1 MIIGFGFSKISVER
15 KKVPAGEMKV
25 NNNVQIKTLEKAEIA
40 GPKKENTG
48 LKATFEFKT
57 SYEPAIGEILIE
69 GEIVLLEQAKVA
81 EEALKQWKK
90 DKSITKELIREVM
103 DTILSKATVESVV
116 LSREIGLPPP
126 IPVPKVSENPEKQ
139 KQPYIG

>member
-25 NNNVQIKTLEKAEIA
+25 NNNVQIKTLDKAEIA

-48 LKATFEFKT
+48 LKAAFEFKT
-57 SYEPAIGEILIE
+57 VYEPAIGEIVIE
-69 GEIVLLEQAKVA
+69 GELVLLEPAKVA

-126 IPVPKVSENPEKQ
+126 IPVPKVSDATPQ
-139 KQPYIG
+139 KQQYIG